1 MGSGGGKITDRE
13 FSLEATGY
21 GSYVGI
27 VTINIPADRYTIS
40 DGYSDLHWNV
50 ASNTLE
56 VFVGAPFSI
65 SGESSIVRVDDL
77 VTPVGAYSVPESA
90 GTVTWSLSGDDSDD
104 FTFDSETGQLSF
116 VSARDADNPTDEG
129 ADNVYNVTVNAHS
142 DDHSYVEELG
152 AGFTAMK
159 NVTVK
164 IDERAVVSS
173 VEISSPGGFYAIGDW
188 VEATVTFDGPVV
200 VTPSAHAKPGLELVI
215 GTETVSA
222 PYDRRDDDDG
232 LVFVYK
238 VVGGDEAVDGIAIA
252 ADSLRLNGGSITDA
266 DGIAV
271 DLSHVAV
278 EADAHHRVDG
288 VRPMI
293 ESVHLGLEPAPELAT
308 ESRTYGRDEII
319 PVRVVF
325 SEAVSYQVSP
335 NNPNS
340 SPHLLLNVGGEVRS
354 AAYDRIDG
362 NTMFLNYT
370 VAKGDVDA
378 DGISIDAYLYLYPDG
393 GHIRD
398 AVYNTP
404 LHYRINAVADDPNF
418 LVSAPRL
425 AISSVGIYSGA
436 GEDNTYGRGDR
447 IRAAV
452 TFAEPVDVTGTPQ
465 LMINVGDTQRAADF
479 SGNDNQV
486 ALFDYDVVTGDL
498 DTDGIS
504 IDADSLVLNGG
515 TINDSDDD
523 AVSLTHAAVSADSQ
537 HLVSAPGLNITRV
550 ELDPPSPDDEDNTY
564 GTGDTIEVNVWFDG
578 RVDVTG
584 TPQVMINVG
593 GNQRAAVFDEHDHT
607 VAIFT
612 YTVVTGDLDTD
623 GISID
628 ANSVQLNGGTINDT
642 SGGAV
647 TLTHAAVAAD
657 SSYRVSA
664 PGASISSVSFEITGG
679 VGQYLDSVQT
689 TAELGNIIRVRV
701 TFSERVKAVTA
712 DDATVESTSPT
723 MSLNVGG
730 TQRTATLFGIDNT
743 VAIFD
748 YVVVVGDVD
757 NDGVS
762 VDADPFQLNGARII
776 DANGDD
782 VSLTLAAIEAQ
793 SSVKVLAPGGV

>member
-1 MGSGGGKITDRE
+1 M
-13 FSLEATGY
+13 
-21 GSYVGI
+21 
-27 VTINIPADRYTIS
+27 
-40 DGYSDLHWNV
+40 
-50 ASNTLE
+50 
-56 VFVGAPFSI
+56 
-65 SGESSIVRVDDL
+65 
-77 VTPVGAYSVPESA
+77 
-90 GTVTWSLSGDDSDD
+90 
-104 FTFDSETGQLSF
+104 
-116 VSARDADNPTDEG
+116 
-129 ADNVYNVTVNAHS
+129 
-142 DDHSYVEELG
+142 
-152 AGFTAMK
+152 
-159 NVTVK
+159 
-164 IDERAVVSS
+164 
-173 VEISSPGGFYAIGDW
+173 EISSDAPIGDSYAIGHY

-222 PYDRRDDDDG
+222 PYDRRDDGG
-232 LVFVYK
+232 LVFKYRVAI
-238 VVGGDEAVDGIAIA
+238 GDEAVDGVAIA

-266 DGIAV
+266 DGIPV
-271 DLSHVAV
+271 DLSHNAV

-288 VRPMI
+288 VEPMI
-293 ESVHLGLEPAPELAT
+293 ESVHFGLEPAPELAT

-319 PVRVVF
+319 LVRVVF
-325 SEAVSYQVSP
+325 SEAVSYQVSF
-335 NNPNS
+335 NIPNS
-340 SPHLLLNVGGEVRS
+340 SPYLLLNVGGEVRR
-354 AAYDRIDG
+354 AAYERIDG
-362 NTMFLNYT
+362 NTMYLNYT

-378 DGISIDAYLYLYPDG
+378 DGISIDASSYLYPDD

-404 LHYRINAVADDPNF
+404 PNYRIDAVADDPDF

-447 IRAAV
+447 IRVAV

-479 SGNDNQV
+479 IDNDNQV
-486 ALFDYDVVTGDL
+486 AFFD
-498 DTDGIS
+498 
-504 IDADSLVLNGG
+504 
-515 TINDSDDD
+515 
-523 AVSLTHAAVSADSQ
+523 
-537 HLVSAPGLNITRV
+537 
-550 ELDPPSPDDEDNTY
+550 
-564 GTGDTIEVNVWFDG
+564 
-578 RVDVTG
+578 
-584 TPQVMINVG
+584 
-593 GNQRAAVFDEHDHT
+593 
-607 VAIFT
+607 
-612 YTVVTGDLDTD
+612 YTVVTGDEDTD

-628 ANSVQLNGGTINDT
+628 ANSVQFNGGTINDT

-679 VGQYLDSVQT
+679 VGQYLDYSPT
-689 TAELGNIIRVRV
+689 TATVDNIIRVRV

-730 TQRTATLFGIDNT
+730 TQRTATLLGIDNT

-782 VSLTLAAIEAQ
+782 VSLTLAAIGAQ